1 MKNPEWLE
9 NWCKEAEGIYKGT
22 DGVWTSSTC
31 SEVSFP
37 TDTQSDLATI
47 EEKSYW
53 FAHRNNII
61 ADVID
66 LFPPMG
72 PIFDVGGG
80 NGFVAR
86 GLIARGYDAV
96 VIEPGYLGTV
106 TCSLRDVPV
115 VRAAF
120 QDIVPPKERTSAIGL
135 FDVLEHIE
143 DDNAALFRLNQTLIP
158 SGMLYVAVPAYQ
170 SLWSQE
176 DIDGGHFR
184 RYSVSGLR
192 KKLHRAG
199 FSVEFETY
207 FFASLVLPIF
217 FLRTLPTKLGRRSH
231 VNMEQTAAEHSLPKG
246 TIGHWL
252 SGSFLKEQRLIR
264 SGRSV
269 SYGTSCIVAA
279 RKII

>member
-9 NWCKEAEGIYKGT
+9 KWCKEVEGIYKGT
-22 DGVWTSSTC
+22 DGIWTSITS

-37 TDTQSDLATI
+37 TDTQSELAKV
-47 EEKSYW
+47 EEISYW

-61 ADVID
+61 ADVVA
-66 LFPPMG
+66 LFPPNG
-72 PIFDVGGG
+72 PIFDIGGG

-86 GLIARGYDAV
+86 GLIARGYDAM
-96 VIEPGYLGTV
+96 VIEPGHLGTISC
-106 TCSLRDVPV
+106 TSRDVPV

-143 DDNAALFRLNQTLIP
+143 NDDAALFRLNQTLIP
-158 SGMLYVAVPAYQ
+158 SGMLYVAVPAFQ

-192 KKLHRAG
+192 EKLNRAG
-199 FSVEFETY
+199 FEVEFETY
-207 FFASLVLPIF
+207 FFASLVLPMF
-217 FLRTLPTKLGRRSH
+217 FLRTLPTKLGVRSH
-231 VNMEQTAAEHSLPKG
+231 VNMKQTAAEHSLPKG
-246 TIGHWL
+246 PIGHWL
-252 SGSFLKEQRLIR
+252 SRSFEKEQQLI
-264 SGRSV
+264 SGGRSV

-279 RKII
+279 RKIT